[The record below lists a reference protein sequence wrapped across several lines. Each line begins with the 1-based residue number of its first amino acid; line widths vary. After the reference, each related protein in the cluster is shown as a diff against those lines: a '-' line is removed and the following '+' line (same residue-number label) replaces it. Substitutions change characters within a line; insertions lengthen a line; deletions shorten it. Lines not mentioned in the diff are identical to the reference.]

1 MKLGLNIVSLF
12 IVFFYEARF
21 EYCEFIYCISM
32 KLGLNI
38 VSLFIVFFYEARFEY
53 CEFIYCIFL

>member
-1 MKLGLNIVSLF
+1 MK
-12 IVFFYEARF
+12 
-21 EYCEFIYCISM
+21 

>member
-12 IVFFYEARF
+12 IVFFYET
-21 EYCEFIYCISM
+21 
-32 KLGLNI
+32 
-38 VSLFIVFFYEARFEY
+38 RFEY

>member
-12 IVFFYEARF
+12 IVFFYETRF
-21 EYCEFIYCISM
+21 EYCEFIY
-32 KLGLNI
+32 
-38 VSLFIVFFYEARFEY
+38 VFFYEARFEY

>member
-1 MKLGLNIVSLF
+1 MYF
-12 IVFFYEARF
+12 
-21 EYCEFIYCISM
+21 SM

-38 VSLFIVFFYEARFEY
+38 VSLFIVFFYETRFEIVSLFIVFFYETRFEY

>member
-12 IVFFYEARF
+12 IVFFYETRF
-21 EYCEFIYCISM
+21 ENCEYCEFS
-32 KLGLNI
+32 
-38 VSLFIVFFYEARFEY
+38 FIVFFYETRFEY

>member
-21 EYCEFIYCISM
+21 EYCEFI
-32 KLGLNI
+32 
-38 VSLFIVFFYEARFEY
+38 
-53 CEFIYCIFL
+53 IYCIFL